1 MNYLGDNKMAMIGF
15 KSKKEKIKEVLEIVD
30 VFLTAI
36 LTVLLILKY
45 TGKK

>member
-1 MNYLGDNKMAMIGF
+1 MAMIGF
-15 KSKKEKIKEVLEIVD
+15 KSKKEKIKDVLEIVD
-30 VFLTAI
+30 IFLTAI